1 MLRATSLVDALVK
14 RGVTHLIWLPDTETS
29 ALLEALEG
37 QSSLRLVPVARE
49 GEAIP
54 IAAGLW
60 AGGKRPAVLIQ
71 STGFFESGDSIRGI
85 GLDLGIPLVT
95 LVGYRGYRSKGPVED
110 SAAIYLEPIL
120 RAWTIPYAIVK
131 DDADLY
137 RIGEAFERAERE
149 RRMLA
154 VLIAAEYDQEQE

>member
-1 MLRATSLVDALVK
+1 MLRAASLVDALVE

-29 ALLEALEG
+29 ALLQALEG
-37 QSSLRLVPVARE
+37 QSSLCVVPVARE

-71 STGFFESGDSIRGI
+71 STGLFESGDSIRGI
-85 GLDLGIPLVT
+85 GLDLGIPMVV
-95 LVGYRGYRSKGPVED
+95 LVGYRGYRSTGPVED
-110 SAAIYLEPIL
+110 SAALYLEPIL
-120 RAWTIPYAIVK
+120 RAWTIPYALVR
-131 DDADLY
+131 DDADLHC
-137 RIGEAFERAERE
+137 IGEAFERAERE
-149 RRMLA
+149 RRLLA